1 MSGYLFK
8 LLLTCCVAFCAVI
21 WWKNQGFKQMA
32 LRLAQK
38 RCEELGLQLLDQS
51 VALRGF
57 KFTRGPSGAW
67 VVRRRFIFE
76 FASTG
81 DERYKGSVELLGNR
95 LLNLELEPHRL

>member
-1 MSGYLFK
+1 MAGYLFK
-8 LLLTCCVAFCAVI
+8 LLVTGAVIFAVVI

-32 LRLAQK
+32 LKLAQR

-57 KFTRGPSGAW
+57 KFVRNPSGQW
-67 VVRRRFIFE
+67 VARRRFVFE
-76 FASTG
+76 FTSTG
-81 DERYKGSVELLGNR
+81 DERYQGSIELLGNR